1 MPNQTAGFK
10 CLTKRK
16 YDVIIFIPVYFSL
29 PMIITFFASA
39 DGSLVPED
47 KVFLHHTDV
56 QSSQMSKLQK
66 QFQPMDYKKRLW
78 E

>member
-47 KVFLHHTDV
+47 KVFFA
-56 QSSQMSKLQK
+56 S
-66 QFQPMDYKKRLW
+66 Y
-78 E
+78 